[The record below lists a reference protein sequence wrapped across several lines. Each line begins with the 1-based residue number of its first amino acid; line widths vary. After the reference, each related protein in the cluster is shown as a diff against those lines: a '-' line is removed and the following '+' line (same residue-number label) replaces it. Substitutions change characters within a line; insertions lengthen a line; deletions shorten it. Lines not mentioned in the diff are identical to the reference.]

1 MGALLLSLFGSL
13 GIISSGAGTV
23 AGATTIPAGT
33 YVINASASSMIDLVS
48 KEVSGILN
56 ADSTW
61 ILTIEKA
68 IYVGE
73 KATADIVAD
82 AMIALEE
89 AASLT
94 TEVLSNEAALATAA
108 EALSTTTA
116 VEGGILAGSL
126 GTAVQTLGISLA
138 IGAAIYGGY
147 YTYQHW
153 DSVKHFAS
161 EALTTTGHYVSSAT
175 DYLKGWWS
183 F

>member
-1 MGALLLSLFGSL
+1 
-13 GIISSGAGTV
+13 
-23 AGATTIPAGT
+23 
-33 YVINASASSMIDLVS
+33 MIDLVS

-73 KATADIVAD
+73 KATADIIAD

-94 TEVLSNEAALATAA
+94 TEVLSNEAALATVA
-108 EALSTTTA
+108 ETLSTSTA
-116 VEGGILAGSL
+116 VEGGILAGLL
-126 GTAVQTLGISLA
+126 GTAGEPLGISLV
-138 IGAAIYGGY
+138 IGLAIYGGY
-147 YTYQHW
+147 YAYHHW
-153 DSVKHFAS
+153 GSIKHFAS
-161 EALTTTGHYVSSAT
+161 ESLKTTEHYVSSAVN
-175 DYLKGWWS
+175 YLKGWWP

>member
-1 MGALLLSLFGSL
+1 MGTLLSILGSI
-13 GIISSGAGTV
+13 GIISSGAGTA

-73 KATADIVAD
+73 KVTTDVIAD
-82 AMIALEE
+82 AMIVLEE

-94 TEVLSNEAALATAA
+94 TEVLSNEAALAIAT
-108 EALSTTTA
+108 EALSTSTA

-126 GTAVQTLGISLA
+126 GTAAETFGISLV

-147 YTYQHW
+147 YTYQNW

-161 EALTTTGHYVSSAT
+161 EAAKTAEHYVSSAT
-175 DYLKGWWS
+175 NYLKSWWP